1 MDGENRQRSRIGYEM
16 RHKTRLGRKGKRSL
30 ALSLSRLQWDRGSR
44 ERERDSDIFGAEHPL
59 DGDALSLF
67 RSTQSLL
74 SCAQERELSL
84 KKSLAEAWMLSSRR
98 PGRSRAGKGG
108 LLSFSSS
115 SSSRR
120 KPGAALFSRFLL
132 AALMTRIKG
141 EKRKAPLSLSAS
153 RSSLSLGCGLSGDF
167 LETFFPGGAVTRTK

>member
-16 RHKTRLGRKGKRSL
+16 RHKTRLGRKGNAL
-30 ALSLSRLQWDRGSR
+30 LLSLFLACNGIEGA

-98 PGRSRAGKGG
+98 PGRSRAGKGASFLFPLR
-108 LLSFSSS
+108 LLL
-115 SSSRR
+115 
-120 KPGAALFSRFLL
+120 G
-132 AALMTRIKG
+132 
-141 EKRKAPLSLSAS
+141 AS
-153 RSSLSLGCGLSGDF
+153 RALPCSLGFC
-167 LETFFPGGAVTRTK
+167 

>member
-1 MDGENRQRSRIGYEM
+1 MKNEDEVAMIERSLAVFSFFCARVLSGLLFQVCSHGWRERSKISHWLRDETQNPA
-16 RHKTRLGRKGKRSL
+16 RKKGKRSL

-84 KKSLAEAWMLSSRR
+84 KKSLAEAWRLSSRR
-98 PGRSRAGKGG
+98 PGRSRAGKGASFLFPLR
-108 LLSFSSS
+108 LLL
-115 SSSRR
+115 
-120 KPGAALFSRFLL
+120 G
-132 AALMTRIKG
+132 
-141 EKRKAPLSLSAS
+141 AS
-153 RSSLSLGCGLSGDF
+153 RALPCSLGFC
-167 LETFFPGGAVTRTK
+167 